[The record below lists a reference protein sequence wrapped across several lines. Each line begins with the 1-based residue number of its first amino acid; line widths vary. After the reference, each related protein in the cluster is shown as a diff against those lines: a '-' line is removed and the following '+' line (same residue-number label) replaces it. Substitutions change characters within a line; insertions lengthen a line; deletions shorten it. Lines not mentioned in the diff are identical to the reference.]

1 MCRQGTEFSSGRS
14 RACGRAERARLITAS
29 LTAIVLGITLCGC
42 SDFYFDRRDTISL
55 GAGDAIAANAA
66 GEIIDPWPPHSGD
79 TNIAA
84 NGQRMQAAVER
95 YRNDKS
101 HAARRRHGSA
111 SDHRVPEQQ
120 PIADRDRRRCA
131 DRADPQH
138 AGDRGSVAGD
148 DGVGM
153 SRGSATRV

>member
-95 YRNDKS
+95 YRNDRVTPPVDAM
-101 HAARRRHGSA
+101 AAQATTA
-111 SDHRVPEQQ
+111 SQSNSQSPTATAGAAPTAPTPSTLV
-120 PIADRDRRRCA
+120 IAA
-131 DRADPQH
+131 PSQ
-138 AGDRGSVAGD
+138 
-148 DGVGM
+148 
-153 SRGSATRV
+153 ATTASE